1 MVDVVKVAGW
11 QRYGWL
17 RHGFSTRAGGV
28 STVYGGEDLNLGFT
42 KDDDADLVLEN
53 RRRFLEAV
61 AGEAGW
67 PLAAVRQVHG
77 MAVARV
83 DSGAGWEP
91 VEADGL
97 VTAVSGVM
105 LGVQVADCVPVLLV
119 DTRLR
124 AVAALHAGWRGTAA
138 GMAAVGVARMREE
151 FGCRVE
157 DLAAAVGPSIG
168 PCCYEVGDE
177 VREAF
182 RGGNGLFAGRNLNL
196 WEANRRALVGAGL
209 WDGTVTVVGECTGCA
224 RTGDGR
230 RRYFSHRMEQGFT
243 GRAIGMVGLVRG

>member
-1 MVDVVKVAGW
+1 M
-11 QRYGWL
+11 
-17 RHGFSTRAGGV
+17 
-28 STVYGGEDLNLGFT
+28 YGGDDLNLGFT
-42 KDDDADLVLEN
+42 KDDDADLVREN
-53 RRRFLEAV
+53 RRRFVEAV

-77 MAVARV
+77 TMVARV

-97 VTAVSGVM
+97 VTAASGMM
-105 LGVQVADCVPVLLV
+105 LGVQVADCVPVLVV

-124 AVAALHAGWRGTAA
+124 VVAALHAGWRGTAA
-138 GMAAVGVARMREE
+138 GMASVGVARMREE

-157 DLAAAVGPSIG
+157 DLVAAVGPSIG

-182 RGGNGLFAGRNLNL
+182 GGGDGLFVGKNLNL

-209 WDGTVTVVGECTGCA
+209 QDGAVTVVGECTGCA
-224 RTGDGR
+224 RMEDGR
-230 RRYFSHRMEQGFT
+230 RKYFSHRMEQGFT
-243 GRAIGMVGLVRG
+243 GRAMGMVGWCENDAGIGEPHSP